1 MVSLCTVYGVQCT
14 RLSLNNIGRDSYST
28 VKYADNTPVSL
39 ADTGQFTF
47 NDNIDANQMATL
59 TSNIIHAAI
68 FQLDPLEVKTEFQK
82 RSMFDAFAKIGGASV
97 VAIVCLMLY
106 GKWVTKPIFRQA
118 RAFIPNDDSFKRL
131 LRKKQEELKSF
142 KYKLHD
148 MKRPL
153 VEMGIQF
160 KEDAILNKQ
169 RQNAIKDLDEYL
181 QDKETNEMMVFY
193 NSLKKALLVNLD
205 DFDDPLEKID
215 LNTYYASGGQAYRKT
230 GLVRA
235 HSAPKND
242 SSVATAL
249 NMLSLNDI
257 ERQLN
262 VLSNFLRK
270 TGKDLEY
277 ELTMV
282 VNDREHGRQ
291 RD

>member
-1 MVSLCTVYGVQCT
+1 M
-14 RLSLNNIGRDSYST
+14 
-28 VKYADNTPVSL
+28 SL
-39 ADTGQFTF
+39 ADVGQFTF
-47 NDNIDANQMATL
+47 NDNIAANQMVTL

-68 FQLDPLEVKTEFQK
+68 FQLNPLTVTAEFQK

-118 RAFIPNDDSFKRL
+118 RAFIPNDDAFKRL

-142 KYKLHD
+142 KYQLHD

-160 KEDAILNKQ
+160 NEDAAFNKQ
-169 RQNAIKDLDEYL
+169 RKNAIKDLDEYL
-181 QDKETNEMMVFY
+181 QDKEINEMMVFY

-215 LNTYYASGGQAYRKT
+215 LNTYYASAGQAYRKT

-235 HSAPKND
+235 HSAAKND

-257 ERQLN
+257 ERQLDI
-262 VLSNFLRK
+262 LANFLRK
-270 TGKDLEY
+270 SGKDLEY

-291 RD
+291 QGL